1 MLLLAQIKNDKQAVR
16 HNGASVRLSCLPS
29 NPMSNPV
36 LNPARTLCG
45 MLALELSE
53 IASDIR
59 LLVRDEAG
67 ALAQCIARDLA
78 GFDARLSELSLSTVG
93 AHYDPIELLRPGWPL
108 LAELDQLS
116 ARAPGQARAQIIAFA
131 AHDGLLPGQLMP
143 ANEYLGGPL
152 RVIPFVLHG
161 NADTVTEVS
170 AHLEHDLVEHSMAG
184 AETALTAQAA
194 FALNIEHARY
204 LTLHDLCAM
213 TALQY
218 EHAGLAALWPLI
230 ETALFSPE
238 REFWLDA
245 PPEPLVLWRKGQAQ
259 MAEFDDDKWQQRYAP
274 GLNTV
279 ETARLKTHFQARQSQ
294 FVSILGAHAIKVDRV
309 PYSKLAWPAITL
321 FNTAYAERSPNASP
335 PRGLPGRD
343 WSFQA

>member
-45 MLALELSE
+45 VLALELSE

-59 LLVRDEAG
+59 LLARDEAG

-93 AHYDPIELLRPGWPL
+93 THYDPIELLRPGWPL

-116 ARAPGQARAQIIAFA
+116 ARAPGQERAQIIAFA
-131 AHDGLLPGQLMP
+131 AHDGLLPGRLIP
-143 ANEYLGGPL
+143 VNEYLGGPL
-152 RVIPFVLHG
+152 RVMPLVLHG
-161 NADTVTEVS
+161 NADTLAAVS
-170 AHLEHDLVEHSMAG
+170 THLERDLVEHGMAG

-204 LTLHDLCAM
+204 LTRHDLCAM

-230 ETALFSPE
+230 ETALLSPE
-238 REFWLDA
+238 REQWLDL
-245 PPEPLVLWRKGQAQ
+245 PPEPLLGWCKGHVKMVELTKSQWQ
-259 MAEFDDDKWQQRYAP
+259 MRYAAN
-274 GLNTV
+274 LSTS
-279 ETARLKTHFQARQSQ
+279 EKARLYVHFQARQRQ
-294 FVSILGAHAIKVDRV
+294 FISVLAAHAISVHKIPFSDFV
-309 PYSKLAWPAITL
+309 S
-321 FNTAYAERSPNASP
+321 
-335 PRGLPGRD
+335 G
-343 WSFQA
+343 

>member
-1 MLLLAQIKNDKQAVR
+1 MLLLAQIKDDKQDMGHDG

-45 MLALELSE
+45 ALALELSE
-53 IASDIR
+53 IATDIH
-59 LLVRDEAG
+59 LLARDDAG
-67 ALAQCIARDLA
+67 VLAQCIARDLA
-78 GFDARLSELSLSTVG
+78 GFDIRASRLSLSTVG
-93 AHYDPIELLRPGWPL
+93 AHYDPVELLRPGWPL

-116 ARAPGQARAQIIAFA
+116 ARAPGQERAQVIAFA
-131 AHDGLLPGQLMP
+131 AHDGILPGQLMP
-143 ANEYLGGPL
+143 ADEHLGGPL

-161 NADTVTEVS
+161 DTDIVTDVS
-170 AHLEHDLVEHSMAG
+170 AHLERDLVEHGMAG
-184 AETALTAQAA
+184 AETALAAQAA
-194 FALNIEHARY
+194 FALTIEHARY

-245 PPEPLVLWRKGQAQ
+245 PPEPLVRWRNGQAQ
-259 MAEFDDDKWQQRYAP
+259 MAEFSDDEWQQRYAADL
-274 GLNTV
+274 GAA
-279 ETARLKTHFQARQSQ
+279 ETARLKTYFQARQGQ
-294 FVSILGAHAIKVDRV
+294 FVSILDAHAIKVLKV
-309 PYSKLAWPAITL
+309 PDSKLACNQLI
-321 FNTAYAERSPNASP
+321 
-335 PRGLPGRD
+335 
-343 WSFQA
+343 

>member
-1 MLLLAQIKNDKQAVR
+1 MLLLAQIKDDKRGVGHYG

-36 LNPARTLCG
+36 LNPAHTLCG
-45 MLALELSE
+45 ALALELSE
-53 IASDIR
+53 ITDAIR
-59 LLVRDEAG
+59 LLARDEAG

-78 GFDARLSELSLSTVG
+78 GFDARLSGLSLSTVG

-116 ARAPGQARAQIIAFA
+116 ARAPGQERAQVIAFA
-131 AHDGLLPGQLMP
+131 AHDGRLPGQLMP
-143 ANEYLGGPL
+143 ADEYLGGPL
-152 RVIPFVLHG
+152 RVMPFVLHG
-161 NADTVTEVS
+161 DTDTVAAIST
-170 AHLEHDLVEHSMAG
+170 HLERDLVEHGMAG
-184 AETALTAQAA
+184 AETALAAQAA
-194 FALNIEHARY
+194 FAVNIEHARY

-238 REFWLDA
+238 RELWLDA

-259 MAEFDDDKWQQRYAP
+259 MAEFGDDEWQQRYAR
-274 GLNTV
+274 GLSAV
-279 ETARLKTHFQARQSQ
+279 ETARLKTHFQARQGQ
-294 FVSILGAHAIKVDRV
+294 FVSILGAHAIKVQ
-309 PYSKLAWPAITL
+309 PMPCSKLNL
-321 FNTAYAERSPNASP
+321 
-335 PRGLPGRD
+335 
-343 WSFQA
+343 Q